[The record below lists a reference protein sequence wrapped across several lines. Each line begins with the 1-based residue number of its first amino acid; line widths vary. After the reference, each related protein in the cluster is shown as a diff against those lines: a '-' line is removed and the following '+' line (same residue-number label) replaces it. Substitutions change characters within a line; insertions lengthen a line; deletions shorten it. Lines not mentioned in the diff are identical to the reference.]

1 MIDITRLDVRK
12 KQGGFAKAMR
22 GYATQEV
29 DTFLELVAERLEELV
44 KEVLTLRE
52 RTTQLQAQADA
63 QVGRERAVQEA
74 LVTAQPLREEIQEQA
89 RQEVDL
95 FKLEADAHAERV
107 LADADRGVEE
117 RRAVLGD
124 LERKRA
130 RFLRSLRLFLERELD
145 LIVVDEGRT
154 PLGEASV
161 ELELSGGQGK
171 ARRGSESEASGHSGY
186 EADEGRRS
194 PWSDSLESGP
204 AESGAS
210 DGGNYVTSQPWLTPI
225 GEDPLPSHEGEE
237 RGS

>member
-12 KQGGFAKAMR
+12 KQGDFAKAMR

-44 KEVLTLRE
+44 KEVLALRE
-52 RTTQLQAQADA
+52 RTTQLQAQADV

-74 LVTAQPLREEIQEQA
+74 LVTAQSLREEIQEQA
-89 RQEVDL
+89 RQEADL
-95 FKLEADAHAERV
+95 FKREADAHAERV

-117 RRAVLGD
+117 RRAVLDD

-130 RFLRSLRLFLERELD
+130 RFLKSLRLLLERELD
-145 LIVVDEGRT
+145 LIVVEEGRA
-154 PLGEASV
+154 PLDDAPV

-171 ARRGSESEASGHSGY
+171 ARRGSESDASGPSG
-186 EADEGRRS
+186 DEPDEDRRS

-210 DGGNYVTSQPWLTPI
+210 DGGDHVTSQPWLTPI
-225 GEDPLPSHEGEE
+225 GEDPLPPHEGEE
-237 RGS
+237 WGS